1 MIKKVILS
9 LCIIIVIS
17 IILYFYLAPTKPV
30 INLGDEYDA
39 FVNEDVF
46 KKYDIKLIRVK
57 KIMIMK
63 YIIICK

>member
-46 KKYDIKLIRVK
+46 KKYDIKL
-57 KIMIMK
+57 
-63 YIIICK
+63 